1 MNIVGIVAEYN
12 PFHNGH
18 FFHLNK
24 AKEAAK
30 AEYSVA
36 VVSSSFV
43 QRGEPSIFTKWQRSE
58 MAVRN
63 GVDLVLEL
71 PVLYSSRSAYHFA
84 FGSVYSLDKTN
95 VITHLAFGSEN
106 PDLEEL
112 EKVSSFLAEECDEF
126 KIALKGY
133 LNKGLSF
140 PSSREKA
147 IKDFFPEITTD
158 LNQPNIILGLNY
170 LKVLK
175 ELKSRIQP
183 LPIQRIGKYHGL
195 TPVENIA
202 GATLI
207 RNLIKE
213 NSNEYRKYLTD
224 ATSLVIDKA
233 LDDGFN
239 PAFLD
244 KFNTQIMYL
253 LRKSQPSDLTIFPGV
268 TEGLENKIYNSLTE
282 TDNIEDLVN
291 LVKSK
296 RFTETRIKRIFTEI
310 LLDIKTDME
319 KQNPEYIRILAFN
332 EKGRD
337 ILRVMKEKSSLPIIT
352 KFADYYYSQSGNAKS
367 QLDLEIRA
375 TNIYAQIQRDKKF
388 NAFNQ
393 DFINSPL
400 FLS

>member
-1 MNIVGIVAEYN
+1 MNIVGILAEYK
-12 PFHNGH
+12 PFHNGQ

-24 AKEAAK
+24 AKESAK

-36 VVSSSFV
+36 VISSNFV

-112 EKVSSFLAEECDEF
+112 EKISSFLAEECDEF

-213 NSNEYRKYLTD
+213 N
-224 ATSLVIDKA
+224 
-233 LDDGFN
+233 
-239 PAFLD
+239 PM
-244 KFNTQIMYL
+244 NT
-253 LRKSQPSDLTIFPGV
+253 
-268 TEGLENKIYNSLTE
+268 
-282 TDNIEDLVN
+282 ED
-291 LVKSK
+291 
-296 RFTETRIKRIFTEI
+296 I
-310 LLDIKTDME
+310 
-319 KQNPEYIRILAFN
+319 
-332 EKGRD
+332 
-337 ILRVMKEKSSLPIIT
+337 
-352 KFADYYYSQSGNAKS
+352 
-367 QLDLEIRA
+367 
-375 TNIYAQIQRDKKF
+375 
-388 NAFNQ
+388 
-393 DFINSPL
+393 
-400 FLS
+400 